1 MVNLLLVKDDL
12 VDLEI
17 FERGV
22 NSETIILKDPSMND
36 VLELIDENVV
46 HIGFVYHYEGFN
58 YMPFLNEIEMLID
71 ESGNPLIDNDNEF
84 CYFNKKFLRFL
95 EEVKSRNENI
105 IFDLLT
111 CNVIHSYFIDEL
123 DKLKDKYGFTF
134 RYSTNDKG
142 YGGDWIQES
151 HDISIK
157 DIYFTEEI
165 DKWEHVLNLSMTPSE
180 VATTYPSDFD
190 WDGTTLSLKRDFE
203 WGITT
208 MNTNF
213 ITLGDN
219 EIFDGKGFTISL
231 TVTLH
236 YGLFG
241 SSGTS
246 VGTRPIIKNLYGTFN
261 NSNNS
266 YYYNGFILR
275 SGQSFVH
282 IDNCH
287 TSSTNDRYFSYFY
300 GGGIAGGNTGINGNA
315 LIENCSSVDMVS
327 AYHYGGDIAGS
338 LNSSSGG
345 EITIKNCFSRNI
357 LYYRSAG
364 ILAPF
369 SARNSNWRVYIYNC
383 NCIPKS
389 IHSWDMQSLILG
401 YDSGNLIGNIDISNC
416 YSIFNLTV
424 SLQSGISGY
433 LNYGVNIMNCYFIGN
448 LTGSNTSGIAGHS
461 SNKVTVE
468 NSYMVG
474 NITGS
479 NSGGIFGPSTTDSS
493 AINCVSTS
501 PIFGANATRSSI
513 INCST
518 DLNDIS
524 NNKIFTG
531 WDSNIWKAIPNN
543 YPKLATNYRIIP
555 LEDLTGLNLSGF
567 KISVGSDIS
576 NVNFTSTTLTNTD
589 FTLSNF
595 TNVDLSSRSLS
606 GTNFT
611 MCKFRNTNLTGTT
624 FSSLNLTYT
633 DFSGSDLSNKSLS
646 NSTLIG
652 IILNNVNLTN
662 TVINNLNLIDAKIK
676 NQDLSNRTLSG
687 ITFINTLF
695 DNVNLSNT
703 IFSSSNLTK
712 SKYVDSNLTN
722 VNLSNQNLTSS
733 TFNNSVL
740 SNTNLTNAN
749 LNNTSFININLSNR
763 NFANFSIPNSYF
775 ENVNLTNTILDHLD
789 LSNSTLFNIDL
800 SNRDLS
806 GLNLTNIKLANV
818 DFTNSRFINVNF
830 SNSTINNYPY
840 TEFIEIDLS
849 GKLINPNLSNCKF
862 INVNMANN
870 DLSNCNLSNIVL
882 TNVNLSYCNLT
893 NCNLSNGDL
902 SNNVILTNSIT
913 GPLSNSTN
921 LTIPSNYEIINNY
934 ISGFDINDIAK
945 NSILSTLIQISNNT
959 IVDFS
964 SNLFDLKLLG
974 NNLEQKYNEIA
985 RLYNNVKVSSTK
997 INVRNLN
1004 KDGFWINASNSNASI
1019 DDISNNE
1026 YLYFLNVPNYDVSVN
1041 IGNQFI
1047 VTIRKNND
1055 KYIIN
1060 GKSYNVDEKIFI
1072 NKYRITTGSFL
1083 FEKPSLNQIISSSN
1097 NQTLNVKF
1105 FESLPITGNIKNLS
1119 FTNYDSSVNY
1129 LLYSGFK
1136 GSISKFNIS
1145 SNVTDLSNNKILLE
1159 LDLPNIT
1166 DTTIILK
1173 LYKIVN
1179 NELVNDNNY
1188 PVDVNYDTVINKWV
1202 TILPTLSEFVILDP
1216 TSPTTIVGGDPFIKS
1231 IKTNNIYMLPNTW
1244 NKVVLYQSSKYQVI
1258 GYNEKL
1264 PASTLLTMKKYIYN
1278 REIELT
1284 NSMLIGYQ
1292 FNYLLKLEVID
1303 LENNNKLILD
1313 TFNGNIIK
1321 NNNIIIE
1328 NIVTKNGLNCLE
1340 KNFYYPKKNIKAYNI
1355 NLDNGNIITIKID
1368 NYWIDLNNIKLY
1380 ISNNENISNITGE
1393 LIEHDDI
1400 NNISLQ

>member
-493 AINCVSTS
+493 AINCHSIGSNTGS
-501 PIFGANATRSSI
+501 NSGGIFGSICVRGNAIECFHDGIISGNSSGGIFNNNSTDCIAKNCYTTGNITGIDSGGIFGFNPTNCYVENCYALGNVSNPSRSGSLSSI
-513 INCST
+513 SNSNSLFIINSVGKFPLIPDSISPSFDHSRIVNSYT
-518 DLNDIS
+518 DLNIIFNATDNIY
-524 NNKIFTG
+524 NKLN
-531 WDSNIWKAIPNN
+531 WEPNIW
-543 YPKLATNYRIIP
+543 
-555 LEDLTGLNLSGF
+555 
-567 KISVGSDIS
+567 
-576 NVNFTSTTLTNTD
+576 
-589 FTLSNF
+589 
-595 TNVDLSSRSLS
+595 
-606 GTNFT
+606 
-611 MCKFRNTNLTGTT
+611 
-624 FSSLNLTYT
+624 
-633 DFSGSDLSNKSLS
+633 
-646 NSTLIG
+646 IG
-652 IILNNVNLTN
+652 ITNNLPRLVNN
-662 TVINNLNLIDAKIK
+662 FIINNN
-676 NQDLSNRTLSG
+676 
-687 ITFINTLF
+687 
-695 DNVNLSNT
+695 
-703 IFSSSNLTK
+703 
-712 SKYVDSNLTN
+712 
-722 VNLSNQNLTSS
+722 
-733 TFNNSVL
+733 
-740 SNTNLTNAN
+740 
-749 LNNTSFININLSNR
+749 
-763 NFANFSIPNSYF
+763 
-775 ENVNLTNTILDHLD
+775 E
-789 LSNSTLFNIDL
+789 
-800 SNRDLS
+800 DLS
-806 GLNLTNIKLANV
+806 G
-818 DFTNSRFINVNF
+818 S
-830 SNSTINNYPY
+830 
-840 TEFIEIDLS
+840 
-849 GKLINPNLSNCKF
+849 
-862 INVNMANN
+862 
-870 DLSNCNLSNIVL
+870 NLSNI
-882 TNVNLSYCNLT
+882 
-893 NCNLSNGDL
+893 
-902 SNNVILTNSIT
+902 
-913 GPLSNSTN
+913 
-921 LTIPSNYEIINNY
+921 
-934 ISGFDINDIAK
+934 
-945 NSILSTLIQISNNT
+945 
-959 IVDFS
+959 DFS
-964 SNLFDLKLLG
+964 N
-974 NNLEQKYNEIA
+974 
-985 RLYNNVKVSSTK
+985 K
-997 INVRNLN
+997 ILR
-1004 KDGFWINASNSNASI
+1004 GI
-1019 DDISNNE
+1019 
-1026 YLYFLNVPNYDVSVN
+1026 
-1041 IGNQFI
+1041 
-1047 VTIRKNND
+1047 
-1055 KYIIN
+1055 
-1060 GKSYNVDEKIFI
+1060 
-1072 NKYRITTGSFL
+1072 
-1083 FEKPSLNQIISSSN
+1083 
-1097 NQTLNVKF
+1097 
-1105 FESLPITGNIKNLS
+1105 NLS
-1119 FTNYDSSVNY
+1119 FTNLSGVNFSGTDISSVNLTGALTGPILNTSGVLLPPNYQLFNNYIINSNISPITKGTILKDFNYIQINDDEITDISLSLFNLNIFSGTLSEKYNDFIKIFNFLKVPSNKIQVKNLNKTGYWVNGENNVNINITKDEYLYLLNVPEENILVNVNNQESFTIRKVNDNYIINDISYNENQIVYINNKFRVITGSFLIESSEVFKEIVNTHNNQTITLKSFNNINVDGSINNSIFTTTDSSVNY
-1129 LLYSGFK
+1129 LLYSGFR
-1136 GSISKFNIS
+1136 GGLIKFNITGTIS
-1145 SNVTDLSNNKILLE
+1145 GELLI
-1159 LDLPNIT
+1159 DFNLPNIT
-1166 DTTIILK
+1166 DTTKTLK

-1179 NELVNDNNY
+1179 NTLVNPINVVYNNI
-1188 PVDVNYDTVINKWV
+1188 VNKWTTVITELSNF
-1202 TILPTLSEFVILDP
+1202 ILIDEN
-1216 TSPTTIVGGDPFIKS
+1216 SPTGLVGGDPFILNL
-1231 IKTNNIYMLPNTW
+1231 KTNEMVLLPNDWT
-1244 NKVVLYQSSKYQVI
+1244 KVILYQSNKYLVI
-1258 GYNEKL
+1258 GYNDLL
-1264 PASTLLTMKKYIYN
+1264 PPKVLLQMKKLVN
-1278 REIELT
+1278 RKEIKLT
-1284 NSMLIGYQ
+1284 DIVLSIYQ
-1292 FNYLLKLEVID
+1292 FNYLLKIEVID
-1303 LENNNKLILD
+1303 LENNNKLVLD
-1313 TFNGNIIK
+1313 TFNGNIIE
-1321 NNNIIIE
+1321 NNNVNIE
-1328 NIVTKNGLNCLE
+1328 EITTKNGLNSVD
-1340 KNFYYPKKNIKAYNI
+1340 KNFYYPKKNFKSFMIH
-1355 NLDNGNIITIKID
+1355 LDKGNYITIKID

-1380 ISNNENISNITGE
+1380 SNDFTNITGE
-1393 LIEHDDI
+1393 LIEHNENNKI
-1400 NNISLQ
+1400 NLM